1 MQVTRA
7 IAARAVSRSARA
19 FLYALLTPTL
29 LVFGRCEEVRWPLM
43 IAGKKRILCVEDDRE
58 TASLLAEELT
68 DRGYD
73 VALAH
78 NGRAG
83 LASILQSPPHL
94 VLADVNMPG
103 ASGFELLEQLTAARR
118 RLPHIPFVFLTAL
131 ADRDSEL
138 RGWQLGADDYVTKPV
153 DFAILAARI
162 AARLARVAS
171 APGKAAA
178 AVNLADREVE
188 TLTWVARGKTSVEIA
203 QILGLTKRTIDFH
216 IDNARGKL
224 GAATRSEAVIKAT
237 TGRLI
242 EP

>member
-1 MQVTRA
+1 M
-7 IAARAVSRSARA
+7 S
-19 FLYALLTPTL
+19 
-29 LVFGRCEEVRWPLM
+29 G
-43 IAGKKRILCVEDDRE
+43 GKKRILCVEDDRE

-68 DRGYD
+68 DRGYE
-73 VALAH
+73 VTLAH
-78 NGRAG
+78 SGGAG

-138 RGWQLGADDYVTKPV
+138 KGWQLGADDYVTKPV

-162 AARLARVAS
+162 AARLARATCES
-171 APGKAAA
+171 GTGAP
-178 AVNLADREVE
+178 AVSLAEREVE

-203 QILGLTKRTIDFH
+203 QILGIAKRTVDFH
-216 IDNARGKL
+216 VENARNKL
-224 GAATRSEAVIKAT
+224 GVVTRSQAVAKAAS
-237 TGRLI
+237 GQLI
-242 EP
+242 TP